1 MHRLY
6 RSAVGRWQI
15 VCFGSF
21 TFVPMMFGGLVAGVN
36 KGKINVSFNMDKDYE
51 ILLLENG

>member
-1 MHRLY
+1 
-6 RSAVGRWQI
+6 
-15 VCFGSF
+15 
-21 TFVPMMFGGLVAGVN
+21 MMFGGLVAGVN